1 MCEWL
6 LTKLNIIFWRQYF
19 HILLQS
25 SDEIGKPVRTA
36 NPPQHLTAVSR
47 LDRYSSSTLQQHTI
61 SIGSENP
68 VRLSERRHFATIN
81 VF

>member
-25 SDEIGKPVRTA
+25 SDEIGKPVRTES
-36 NPPQHLTAVSR
+36 PQHLTAVSR

-61 SIGSENP
+61 SIERENP
-68 VRLSERRHFATIN
+68 VRLAERRHFATIN
-81 VF
+81 IF